1 LLIVPLRLFGQV
13 IGLLTVWRDKPA
25 PPLTTNDQWAI
36 QWLTDRT
43 ALAIDSSRL
52 YTDLQRSLLQEQD
65 TRRQLVQA
73 ETFAAMGRMVAT
85 VAHELNN
92 PLQTIRNCLY
102 LIEQEIPADESLHE
116 YFQMAATEFER
127 LSSLVAEL
135 RMLQRSRMPLTLKP
149 LNLRVLLDEVYA
161 LLDVKLRA
169 QAVEWQLSI
178 ETTETEVLGASDQ
191 FKQVCLN
198 ISLNAIEALH
208 PDGGTFWVSLL
219 ASPESSEVGLR
230 FQDSGPGI
238 APENLSR
245 VFEPLF
251 TTKSNGLGLG
261 LPICYE
267 IVQQHGGRLTV
278 DSPPGCGAVFTI
290 WLPLT
295 AQKDKTV

>member
-1 LLIVPLRLFGQV
+1 MQRLV
-13 IGLLTVWRDKPA
+13 RW
-25 PPLTTNDQWAI
+25 
-36 QWLTDRT
+36 
-43 ALAIDSSRL
+43 
-52 YTDLQRSLLQEQD
+52 
-65 TRRQLVQA
+65 
-73 ETFAAMGRMVAT
+73 
-85 VAHELNN
+85 
-92 PLQTIRNCLY
+92 
-102 LIEQEIPADESLHE
+102 
-116 YFQMAATEFER
+116 
-127 LSSLVAEL
+127 
-135 RMLQRSRMPLTLKP
+135 
-149 LNLRVLLDEVYA
+149 NLLLDEVYA

-178 ETTETEVLGASDQ
+178 ETAEAEVLGASDQ

-198 ISLNAIEALH
+198 ISLNAIEALQ
-208 PDGGTFWVSLL
+208 PDGGILWVSLL
-219 ASPESSEVGLR
+219 ASPESNEVGLR

-290 WLPLT
+290 WLPL
-295 AQKDKTV
+295 APQKDKTV